1 MHSTKVLLV
10 IFVACAW
17 TTSVSAQADF
27 SLLPNSRPSDS
38 TVAPGLVKFPENGFA
53 SSDPDQIRRNFAV
66 SPNEVARAQVRD
78 ALNTYDQSRQKQL
91 DEIMQRINVD
101 TGTGP
106 FHQKPLGDMK
116 PTTAFAP
123 LDFLAGPGMD
133 PETVRRLY
141 NLQAQRNL
149 DSFVDRLPRYV
160 ARIEGKLGSLPVRL
174 DYGDGRRCH
183 LKGAGL
189 CLRVQLP

>member
-1 MHSTKVLLV
+1 MHSLKVLLV
-10 IFVACAW
+10 IFAAWVW
-17 TTSVSAQADF
+17 TTSVQAQE
-27 SLLPNSRPSDS
+27 SLSPLPNSQPAQPTVNPS
-38 TVAPGLVKFPENGFA
+38 LVKPPESRTADADRGPGIFV
-53 SSDPDQIRRNFAV
+53 V
-66 SPNEVARAQVRD
+66 SPDEIARVQVRD
-78 ALNTYDQSRQKQL
+78 ALKSYDQSREKQL
-91 DEIMQRINVD
+91 NEIMQRINVD

-106 FHQKPLGDMK
+106 FHQNPLGDLK

-123 LDFLAGPGMD
+123 LDSLTGPATD
-133 PETVRRLY
+133 PETARRLY

-160 ARIEGKLGSLPVRL
+160 ARIEGKLGSLPMRL

-189 CLRVQLP
+189 CLRVQLK